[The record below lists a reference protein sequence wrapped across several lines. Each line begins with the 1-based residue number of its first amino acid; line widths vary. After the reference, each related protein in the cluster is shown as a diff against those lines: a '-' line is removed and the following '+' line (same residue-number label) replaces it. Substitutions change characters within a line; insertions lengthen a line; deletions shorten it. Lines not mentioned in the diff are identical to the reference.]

1 MSTLNDLQKLL
12 RTINWVCPSL
22 DVTIEQLDPL
32 FRLPK
37 GDHELTST
45 CTLTPRAT
53 EALEQITQM
62 LSAQQAHKKVGGIP
76 VNLYTLLTQWDDA
89 QKDPLVILEWI
100 FLPHQFGKN
109 IVSHI
114 ELISLSIQRGRQRLL
129 QLDGADPSVIYLP
142 VTRDYLDWLQQH
154 SLAFQVA
161 LQGFSGQ
168 LNIHMPAHTLL
179 NSSSQLN
186 FIEKSYC
193 SPIPIANACRV
204 FTDGSGK
211 TGRSLIVWQSNRQ
224 WLQDVEVVHGS
235 SQPVELAAVVR
246 ASEKFQD
253 ELNIVTDSAYVAG
266 IVTRIEEAYIKE
278 VTNPLLFSLLLCL
291 HFAVQL
297 HMKRYYILHVCS
309 HTSLPGPISEGNA
322 HADQLAGAVDVPDV
336 LRHVCHM
343 GFFTRVQQLFENNS
357 SLHSGKHGKLC
368 KPVPA
373 VNR

>member
-12 RTINWVCPSL
+12 RTINWVCPLL

-37 GDHELTST
+37 GDHELAST

-76 VNLYTLLTQWDDA
+76 VNLYTLLAQWDDA

-100 FLPHQFGKN
+100 FLPHPFGKT
-109 IVSHI
+109 IVSRI
-114 ELISLSIQRGRQRLL
+114 ELISLSIQRGRQRHLL

-168 LNIHMPAHTLL
+168 LNIHMSAHTLL
-179 NSSSQLN
+179 NSLSQLN

-224 WLQDVEVVHGS
+224 WLQDLEVVHGS

-246 ASEKFQD
+246 AFEKFQD

-266 IVTRIEEAYIKE
+266 MVTRIEEAYIKE
-278 VTNPLLFSLLLCL
+278 VTNLLLFSLLLCL

-297 HMKRYYILHVCS
+297 HMKGIISYMYVPILVS
-309 HTSLPGPISEGNA
+309 LAPSLKVMPMQTS
-322 HADQLAGAVDVPDV
+322 
-336 LRHVCHM
+336 
-343 GFFTRVQQLFENNS
+343 
-357 SLHSGKHGKLC
+357 
-368 KPVPA
+368 
-373 VNR
+373 